1 MKDNSAATSVLLTRL
16 SFRDGH
22 GLHGCVMV
30 NNVTAMQK
38 WLVGARPEGR
48 EQQACGSSRQPGTT
62 DLLPVWV
69 LKPLSWGSAASL
81 WHYWGLAVTLNSVW
95 GDKAGHWRCA
105 LKAYT
110 GTSPVLPLSFPA
122 AVRLALFCLLLLTT
136 VCCLDTSPK

>member
-22 GLHGCVMV
+22 
-30 NNVTAMQK
+30 VTAMQK

-95 GDKAGHWRCA
+95 GIRQV
-105 LKAYT
+105 T
-110 GTSPVLPLSFPA
+110 GGVP
-122 AVRLALFCLLLLTT
+122 
-136 VCCLDTSPK
+136 